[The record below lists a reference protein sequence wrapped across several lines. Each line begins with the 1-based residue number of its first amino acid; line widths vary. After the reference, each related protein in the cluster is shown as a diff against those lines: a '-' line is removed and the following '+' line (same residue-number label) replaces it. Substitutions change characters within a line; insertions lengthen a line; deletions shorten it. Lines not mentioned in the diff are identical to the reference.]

1 MIDDTLQMPTNK
13 LRSEVPNLKMS
24 KTLKI
29 GESNNICRTGKH
41 LQKLY
46 QNLQFRVEAEMGS
59 EYAPFFVVST
69 RLNDRQFYGHGKS
82 KRIAK
87 RDVFLQILSE
97 MKKHGSIQSSNF
109 SGSQRN
115 NIFRD
120 VFINIRS
127 RLLQRSSVFN
137 EYYNTNNSL
146 QLPTYFA
153 DIIEAKIMNKFAQLT
168 CGRQEICEYK
178 VLAGIVMTFN
188 NNFEQADVVSIA
200 TGTKCINGGNICC
213 NGSVLNDSHAE
224 IIARRCLVKFLYN
237 QLYWHSCHQT
247 ERDSIFLKFPN
258 GSQYPFALKPNVKF
272 HLYVNTAPCGDA
284 RFFSFNSNNRNNK
297 EPSNFNSTQYGQLRT
312 KVEGDMGTKLVGSG
326 YYNQTWDGVLLGE
339 RLLTMSCSDKIARW
353 NVVGIQGSLL
363 SQFTE
368 PIYLSSIVLGSL
380 FNGEHLYRAACGR
393 IQNTLNSLPP
403 TYFLNRPLLGRTS
416 SDKRRDINRVPS
428 IGINWTLGDNDI
440 EIISLPSGRQINNET
455 SDLSK
460 QRFFSKYITLVRHI
474 PNNSGVYVSTNYAK
488 AKQKSEHF
496 QATKYALMAAFHHAG
511 LGNWIKKPM
520 EQNEFTINL
529 NE

>member
-1 MIDDTLQMPTNK
+1 MP
-13 LRSEVPNLKMS
+13 
-24 KTLKI
+24 KTLKAN
-29 GESNNICRTGKH
+29 EKKNICRSGKD

-46 QNLQFRVEAEMGS
+46 QNLKFSLEAEMGS
-59 EYAPFFVVST
+59 EYAPFFVVSAII
-69 RLNDRQFYGHGKS
+69 NDRKFYGHGKS
-82 KRIAK
+82 KQMAK
-87 RDVFLQILSE
+87 KDVILQIASE
-97 MKKHGSIQSSNF
+97 IKKHGSIQSSDN
-109 SGSQRN
+109 QRN
-115 NIFRD
+115 VIFRD
-120 VFINIRS
+120 MFINNRS
-127 RLLQRSSVFN
+127 RLLQRSSLFN
-137 EYYNTNNSL
+137 EYFNTNNPL

-153 DIIEAKIMNKFAQLT
+153 DIIETKVMNKFAQLT
-168 CGRQEICEYK
+168 DGRQEICEYK

-188 NNFEQADVVSIA
+188 NNFEQGAVISIA

-237 QLYWHSCHQT
+237 QLHWHTCRQT

-258 GSQYPFALKPNVKF
+258 NSQYPFALKPNVQF

-284 RFFSFNSNNRNNK
+284 RFFSFNSNNRNNM
-297 EPSNFNSTQYGQLRT
+297 EPSNFNSAQYGQLRT
-312 KVEGDMGTKLVGSG
+312 KVEGDMGTKPTGSG
-326 YYNQTWDGVLLGE
+326 CYNQTWDGVLLGE

-380 FNGEHLYRAACGR
+380 FNGEHLYRAVCGR
-393 IQNTLNSLPP
+393 IQNTLNCLP
-403 TYFLNRPLLGRTS
+403 TKYYLNRPLLGRTS
-416 SDKRRDINRVPS
+416 TDKRRDINRVPS

-460 QRFFSKYITLVRHI
+460 QRFFSKYITLIYRI
-474 PNNSGVYVSTNYAK
+474 PNNSGLYISNNYAK
-488 AKQKSEHF
+488 AKEKSEDF
-496 QATKYALMAAFHHAG
+496 QAAKYELMAAFHHAA

-529 NE
+529 NKYC